1 MIATIRSNIFD
12 IWPVE
17 DLIMMTLGIVAIEF
31 IALYIGKLDKN
42 REIGRKR
49 FLFLI
54 FIIFLI

>member
-1 MIATIRSNIFD
+1 
-12 IWPVE
+12 
-17 DLIMMTLGIVAIEF
+17 MMTLGIVAIEF